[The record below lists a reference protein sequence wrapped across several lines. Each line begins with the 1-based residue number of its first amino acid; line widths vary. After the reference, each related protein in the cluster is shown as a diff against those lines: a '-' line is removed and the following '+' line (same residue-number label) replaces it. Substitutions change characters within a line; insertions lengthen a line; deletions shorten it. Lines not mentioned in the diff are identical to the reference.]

1 MADTRKTFHEQLDTL
16 HTELLKMGSL
26 VEESVFRSVDA
37 LNRMDLDLAE
47 AVIENDRIIDDMEI
61 KIEQDC
67 LRLLALQQPLAT
79 DLRRIGTMLKVV
91 TDLERM
97 ADHATSIARTTKR
110 LKGEILI
117 KPLVDIPKMAELS
130 QAMLRDSLNAYI
142 RMDQDLAY
150 QVAKNDDEVDHIYGR
165 IFDELIELMI
175 KHREHTTQAMH
186 LLFVAQALER
196 LADHATN
203 IAEWVIYLITGEKL
217 ELND

>member
-1 MADTRKTFHEQLDTL
+1 
-16 HTELLKMGSL
+16 
-26 VEESVFRSVDA
+26 
-37 LNRMDLDLAE
+37 
-47 AVIENDRIIDDMEI
+47 
-61 KIEQDC
+61 
-67 LRLLALQQPLAT
+67 
-79 DLRRIGTMLKVV
+79 MLKVV